1 MNDSHF
7 MNGSMDKGSIA
18 AKSELLT
25 SFVNSVLS
33 TIFRHIH
40 LNIEQHNS
48 CDTKL
53 RINYYCYIYKLWTFC
68 QCLFIQ

>member
-25 SFVNSVLS
+25 SFVNSKFFV
-33 TIFRHIH
+33 
-40 LNIEQHNS
+40 
-48 CDTKL
+48 
-53 RINYYCYIYKLWTFC
+53 TFT
-68 QCLFIQ
+68 